1 MKIQATYIANLFE
14 YASYKSISEEVLR
27 NCLIEKGIDVCNQN
41 NTVTETD
48 YLNVFDAI
56 HKTSADENFGIHY
69 GCYLNIKALGFIV
82 QISLN
87 ASSIKQAVFILQNYL
102 QNTFPLVSLEV
113 EENKGKYIL
122 SLTSKIKNVK
132 LRNQVLDFVFC
143 FIYRELK
150 LMLSND
156 LIPELEVSNSNNVEF
171 EKSLNVE
178 IKEGRRY
185 GFVFNATV
193 LDVEINKMKVKEIEI
208 LLPKYLQMLDKKK
221 TGYKAFSIQ
230 VRNMILNLC
239 SPELP
244 TFDQVA
250 IHFPLSSRTIQRK
263 LTEEGL
269 SFRKIT
275 DEIKNELSTYLSKG
289 HKMKTQDI
297 AYFLGY
303 SEASAYLHAVKK
315 WETELVS

>member
-1 MKIQATYIANLFE
+1 MKIQASYIANLFE
-14 YASYKSISEEVLR
+14 YASYKGISEQVLR
-27 NCLIEKGIDVCNQN
+27 NCLTEKDIDACNQN

-48 YLNVFDAI
+48 YLNVFDALLQ
-56 HKTSADENFGIHY
+56 TSADESFGIHY

-82 QISLN
+82 EISLN
-87 ASSIKQAVFILQNYL
+87 ASSIKQGVFILQNYL
-102 QNTFPLVSLEV
+102 QNTFPLVRLEV
-113 EENKGKYIL
+113 EENKGEYIL
-122 SLTSKIKNVK
+122 SLTSKIKNGK
-132 LRNQVLDFVFC
+132 SRNQVLDFVFC
-143 FIYRELK
+143 FIYREFK
-150 LMLSND
+150 LMLSKE
-156 LIPELEVSNSNNVEF
+156 LIPELEVPNSNYIEF
-171 EKSLNVE
+171 EKLLKVE
-178 IKEGRRY
+178 IKQGREY
-185 GFVFNATV
+185 SFVFKKTV
-193 LDVEINKMKVKEIEI
+193 LDIEINRRNVKEIEV

-221 TGYKAFSIQ
+221 IGYKAFSIQ

-315 WETELVS
+315 WQTK